1 MRCRIHTYLMD
12 MLCCTAPSQSPNES
26 TKEKI
31 FENIVNVNPTQE
43 VRNNLARC
51 FLLLFDNDSIYDT
64 NYKSLVNFWN
74 SNDNRIQ
81 KKLDDKTP
89 ESYFK

>member
-1 MRCRIHTYLMD
+1 

-26 TKEKI
+26 TKEKT

-43 VRNNLARC
+43 VRNNLARG
-51 FLLLFDNDSIYDT
+51 FLLLFDSDSIYEENDT

-81 KKLDDKTP
+81 KKLDGKTP